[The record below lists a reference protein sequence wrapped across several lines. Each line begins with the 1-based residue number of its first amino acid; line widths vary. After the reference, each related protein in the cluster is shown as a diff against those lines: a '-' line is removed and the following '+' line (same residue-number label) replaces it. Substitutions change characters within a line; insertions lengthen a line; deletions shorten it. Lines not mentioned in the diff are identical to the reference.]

1 MNSAL
6 KWKLAFAF
14 LLVFIAG
21 VTTGCL
27 FGALHL
33 KKRHIIG
40 PPHSGHV
47 AGKMREHF
55 RKALDLTAEQEAQI
69 MPIIDKTSTTL
80 ESIRIET
87 AERVRSVM
95 EEAKRQ
101 VAPQL
106 SSEQQKK
113 LEKLEAHHRKIM
125 VHHGFHHHRHKDKDK
140 EKPPPP

>member
-40 PPHSGHV
+40 PPHSGDV
-47 AGKMREHF
+47 AGRMREHF
-55 RKALDLTAEQEAQI
+55 RKALDLTAEQETKI
-69 MPIIDKTSTTL
+69 LPIIEVTSTKL
-80 ESIRIET
+80 ETIRIET
-87 AERVRSVM
+87 AERVRAVM
-95 EEAKRQ
+95 NESKREI
-101 VAPQL
+101 APQL
-106 SSEQQKK
+106 SPEQQKK

-125 VHHGFHHHRHKDKDK
+125 IHHHHKLKEK
-140 EKPPPP
+140 EKPSP

>member
-1 MNSAL
+1 MNGAL

-33 KKRHIIG
+33 KRRHIIG
-40 PPHSGHV
+40 PPHSGDV

-55 RKALDLTAEQEAQI
+55 RKALDLTPEQEAKI
-69 MPIIDKTSTTL
+69 IPIIDKTSTKL
-80 ESIRIET
+80 EAIRVET
-87 AERVRSVM
+87 AERVRTVM
-95 EEAKRQ
+95 EESKRE

-106 SSEQQKK
+106 SPEQQEK

-125 VHHGFHHHRHKDKDK
+125 IHHGFRHHKHGDKDQ
-140 EKPPPP
+140 EKPPP

>member
-1 MNSAL
+1 MNEAL

-40 PPHSGHV
+40 PPHSGDV

-55 RKALDLTAEQEAQI
+55 RKALDLTPEQETKI
-69 MPIIDKTSTTL
+69 LPIIDATSTRL
-80 ESIRIET
+80 EAIRLET
-87 AERVRSVM
+87 AERVRAVM
-95 EEAKRQ
+95 AESKREI
-101 VAPQL
+101 APQL
-106 SSEQQKK
+106 SPEQKEK
-113 LEKLEAHHRKIM
+113 LDKLEAHHRKIM
-125 VHHGFHHHRHKDKDK
+125 IHHGFHRHKHRDKDK
-140 EKPPPP
+140 EKPPP

>member
-1 MNSAL
+1 MNEAL

-40 PPHSGHV
+40 PPHSGDV
-47 AGKMREHF
+47 AGRMREHF
-55 RKALDLTAEQEAQI
+55 RKALDLTPEQEAKI
-69 MPIIDKTSTTL
+69 SPIIDSTSTKL
-80 ESIRIET
+80 DAIRVET
-87 AERVRSVM
+87 AERVRAVM
-95 EEAKRQ
+95 EDSKREI
-101 VAPQL
+101 APQL
-106 SSEQQKK
+106 SPEQQKK

-125 VHHGFHHHRHKDKDK
+125 IHHGFRRHKHK
-140 EKPPPP
+140 EKHEEKPSP

>member
-1 MNSAL
+1 MNEAL

-40 PPHSGHV
+40 PPHSGDV
-47 AGKMREHF
+47 AGRMREHF
-55 RKALDLTAEQEAQI
+55 RKALDLTAEQETKI
-69 MPIIDKTSTTL
+69 LPIIDATSTKL
-80 ESIRIET
+80 EAIRIES
-87 AERVRSVM
+87 AERVRAVM
-95 EEAKRQ
+95 EQSKREI
-101 VAPQL
+101 APQL
-106 SSEQQKK
+106 SPEQQEK

-125 VHHGFHHHRHKDKDK
+125 IHHGFHHHKPK
-140 EKPPPP
+140 EKPSP

>member
-40 PPHSGHV
+40 PPHSGDV
-47 AGKMREHF
+47 AGRMREHF
-55 RKALDLTAEQEAQI
+55 RKALDLTAEQETNI
-69 MPIIDKTSTTL
+69 LPIIDATATKL
-80 ESIRIET
+80 EAIRIET
-87 AERVRSVM
+87 AERVRAVM
-95 EEAKRQ
+95 EESKREI
-101 VAPQL
+101 APQL
-106 SSEQQKK
+106 SPEQQKK

-125 VHHGFHHHRHKDKDK
+125 IHHGFHRHPPK
-140 EKPPPP
+140 EKPSP

>member
-1 MNSAL
+1 MNEAL

-33 KKRHIIG
+33 KRRHIIG
-40 PPHSGHV
+40 PPHSGDV

-55 RKALDLTAEQEAQI
+55 RKALDLTAEQETKI
-69 MPIIDKTSTTL
+69 LPIIDSTSTKL
-80 ESIRIET
+80 EAIRLET
-87 AERVRSVM
+87 AERVRAVM
-95 EEAKRQ
+95 AESKREI
-101 VAPQL
+101 APQL
-106 SSEQQKK
+106 SEEQQKK

-125 VHHGFHHHRHKDKDK
+125 IHHGFRHHKPK
-140 EKPPPP
+140 ETPSP

>member
-33 KKRHIIG
+33 KKRHLIG
-40 PPHSGHV
+40 PPHSGDV
-47 AGKMREHF
+47 AGRMREHF
-55 RKALDLTAEQEAQI
+55 RKALDLTPEQEAKI
-69 MPIIDKTSTTL
+69 MPIIDATSTRL
-80 ESIRIET
+80 EAIRLET
-87 AERVRSVM
+87 AERVRTVM
-95 EEAKRQ
+95 AESKRE

-106 SSEQQKK
+106 TPEQQEK
-113 LEKLEAHHRKIM
+113 LDKLEAHHRKIM
-125 VHHGFHHHRHKDKDK
+125 IHHGFHHHKHKDK
-140 EKPPPP
+140 EKPPP

>member
-1 MNSAL
+1 MNEAL

-40 PPHSGHV
+40 PPHSGDV

-55 RKALDLTAEQEAQI
+55 RKALDLTPEQEAKI
-69 MPIIDKTSTTL
+69 MPVIDATSTRL
-80 ESIRIET
+80 EAIRLET
-87 AERVRSVM
+87 AERVRAVM
-95 EEAKRQ
+95 AESKREI
-101 VAPQL
+101 APQL
-106 SSEQQKK
+106 SPEQQEK
-113 LEKLEAHHRKIM
+113 LDKLEAHHRKIM
-125 VHHGFHHHRHKDKDK
+125 IHHGFHHHKHKDKAM
-140 EKPPPP
+140 EKPPP

>member
-40 PPHSGHV
+40 PPHSGDV

-55 RKALDLTAEQEAQI
+55 RKALDLTPEQEAKI
-69 MPIIDKTSTTL
+69 MPIIDTTSTTL
-80 ESIRIET
+80 EAIRLET
-87 AERVRSVM
+87 AERVRAVM
-95 EEAKRQ
+95 AKAKQ
-101 VAPQL
+101 EVAPQL
-106 SSEQQKK
+106 SPEQQEK

-125 VHHGFHHHRHKDKDK
+125 VHHGFHHHKHKDKDRD
-140 EKPPPP
+140 KPSP

>member
-1 MNSAL
+1 MNGAL

-40 PPHSGHV
+40 PPHSGDV

-55 RKALDLTAEQEAQI
+55 RKALDLTSDQEAKI
-69 MPIIDKTSTTL
+69 MPIIDATSTRL
-80 ESIRIET
+80 EAIRLET
-87 AERVRSVM
+87 AERVRAVM
-95 EEAKRQ
+95 AESKREI
-101 VAPQL
+101 APQL
-106 SSEQQKK
+106 SPEQQEK
-113 LEKLEAHHRKIM
+113 LDRLEAHHRKIM
-125 VHHGFHHHRHKDKDK
+125 IHHGFRHHKHKDKDK
-140 EKPPPP
+140 EKPPP

>member
-1 MNSAL
+1 MNEAL

-40 PPHSGHV
+40 PPHSGDV

-55 RKALDLTAEQEAQI
+55 RKALDLTPEQEAKI
-69 MPIIDKTSTTL
+69 LPVIDATSTRL
-80 ESIRIET
+80 EAIRLET
-87 AERVRSVM
+87 AERVRAVM
-95 EEAKRQ
+95 AESKREI
-101 VAPQL
+101 APQL
-106 SSEQQKK
+106 SPEQQEK
-113 LEKLEAHHRKIM
+113 LNKLEAHHRRIM
-125 VHHGFHHHRHKDKDK
+125 IHHGFHHHKHKDKAK
-140 EKPPPP
+140 EKPSP

>member
-1 MNSAL
+1 MNEAL

-33 KKRHIIG
+33 RKRHLMG
-40 PPHSGHV
+40 PPHSGDV

-69 MPIIDKTSTTL
+69 LPIIDKTSTRL
-80 ESIRIET
+80 ESIRVET

-95 EEAKRQ
+95 EESKRQ
-101 VAPQL
+101 IAPQL
-106 SSEQQKK
+106 SPEQQKK
-113 LEKLEAHHRKIM
+113 LEKLEAHHRKVM
-125 VHHGFHHHRHKDKDK
+125 LHHGFHHRPLTEK
-140 EKPPPP
+140 EKENPPP

>member
-21 VTTGCL
+21 VAAGCV

-40 PPHSGHV
+40 PPHSGDV

-55 RKALDLTAEQEAQI
+55 RKALDLTAEQEAKI
-69 MPIIDKTSTTL
+69 LPIIDATSTRL
-80 ESIRIET
+80 EAIRVET
-87 AERVRSVM
+87 AERVRAVM
-95 EEAKRQ
+95 AEAKRE

-106 SSEQQKK
+106 SPEQREK
-113 LEKLEAHHRKIM
+113 LDKLEAHHRKIM
-125 VHHGFHHHRHKDKDK
+125 IHHGFHHRRHKDKAK
-140 EKPPPP
+140 EEPSP

>member
-1 MNSAL
+1 MNGAL

-40 PPHSGHV
+40 PPHSGDV

-55 RKALDLTAEQEAQI
+55 RKALDLTPDQEAKI
-69 MPIIDKTSTTL
+69 LPVIDATSTRL
-80 ESIRIET
+80 EAIRLET
-87 AERVRSVM
+87 AERVRTVM
-95 EEAKRQ
+95 AESKREI
-101 VAPQL
+101 APQL
-106 SSEQQKK
+106 SPEQQEK
-113 LEKLEAHHRKIM
+113 LNKLEAHHRRIM
-125 VHHGFHHHRHKDKDK
+125 IHHGFHHHKHKDKDK
-140 EKPPPP
+140 EKPSP

>member
-1 MNSAL
+1 MNGAL

-40 PPHSGHV
+40 PPHSGDV

-55 RKALDLTAEQEAQI
+55 RKALDLTAEQETKI
-69 MPIIDKTSTTL
+69 LPIIDATSTKL
-80 ESIRIET
+80 EAIRIES
-87 AERVRSVM
+87 AERVRAVM
-95 EEAKRQ
+95 EESKREI
-101 VAPQL
+101 APQL
-106 SSEQQKK
+106 SPEQQAK
-113 LEKLEAHHRKIM
+113 LERLEAHHRKIM
-125 VHHGFHHHRHKDKDK
+125 IHHGFRHHKHK
-140 EKPPPP
+140 EKAKEAPSP

>member
-40 PPHSGHV
+40 PPHSGDV

-55 RKALDLTAEQEAQI
+55 RKALDLTPEQEAKI
-69 MPIIDKTSTTL
+69 MPIIDTTSTTL
-80 ESIRIET
+80 EAIRLET
-87 AERVRSVM
+87 AERVRTVM
-95 EEAKRQ
+95 AKSKQ
-101 VAPQL
+101 EIAPQL
-106 SSEQQKK
+106 SPEQQEK

-125 VHHGFHHHRHKDKDK
+125 VHHGFHHHKHKDK
-140 EKPPPP
+140 ERQKPSP